1 MTKTREKGE
10 QFTSPTSDAP
20 ILAGFDGA
28 DGGRDAL
35 ELARDEAHCPVLV
48 VPHSRQV

>member
-10 QFTSPTSDAP
+10 QFTFSTSDTP
-20 ILAGFDGA
+20 NVAGFDGA

-35 ELARDEAHCPVLV
+35 V